1 MAGEPKVMHD
11 IHAQRSVRRR
21 AGAGDDEAIADLAER
36 QHGVVARWQLVALG
50 LGRGAIAERLKKKRL
65 HHVHRGVYAV
75 GYRKVSRLGWWL
87 AAVLACGP
95 GAVLSHRC
103 AGALRGIL
111 DGWPATVDVSVSR
124 PLSSRPRV
132 RVHEATLPDDERTVE
147 AGIPVTT
154 VARTLLDL
162 AAVLDPH
169 QLNRALERAEAL
181 RLADPTPL
189 VGLIAR
195 YPGRRGIANLRE
207 ALKEGLRPQV
217 TKSELER
224 RFLTFLDEVGLPR
237 PRTNVWL
244 NIGGDW
250 MEVDC
255 VWPEQRVIAEL
266 DSRTYHQTTAAF
278 ERDRR
283 RDRRLQAAGWR
294 PIRITDEMLRKER
307 AALVADVRALVSG
320 RAAPARSAGNPQ
332 TPACQ

>member
-1 MAGEPKVMHD
+1 
-11 IHAQRSVRRR
+11 
-21 AGAGDDEAIADLAER
+21 
-36 QHGVVARWQLVALG
+36 
-50 LGRGAIAERLKKKRL
+50 
-65 HHVHRGVYAV
+65 
-75 GYRKVSRLGWWL
+75 
-87 AAVLACGP
+87 
-95 GAVLSHRC
+95 
-103 AGALRGIL
+103 
-111 DGWPATVDVSVSR
+111 
-124 PLSSRPRV
+124 
-132 RVHEATLPDDERTVE
+132 VHEATLPDDERTVE

-207 ALKEGLRPQV
+207 ALKEGLRPEV